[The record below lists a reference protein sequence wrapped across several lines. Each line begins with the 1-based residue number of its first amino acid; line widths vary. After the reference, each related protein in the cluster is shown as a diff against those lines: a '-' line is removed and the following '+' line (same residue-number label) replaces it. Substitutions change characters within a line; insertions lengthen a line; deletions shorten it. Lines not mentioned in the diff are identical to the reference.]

1 MIPDKLVE
9 FLHGPAIFFLGTR
22 NEELR
27 TSVSWA
33 FGVIADPE
41 SDRVTIF
48 VPTIENE
55 EVLKDLKTNGM
66 VALSTVDGA
75 THEAYQLKGKYVEI
89 RPTNEREK
97 AVQEI
102 HRTKAGARLV
112 EAGMPPAMYQGFVM
126 DPSVAV
132 TFEVEEIFMQTPGP
146 GAGDKLEL

>member
-9 FLHGPAIFFLGTR
+9 FIHGSAIFFLGTR

-27 TSVSWA
+27 TSVSWV
-33 FGVIADPE
+33 FGAVADPE
-41 SDRVTIF
+41 ADRVTMF
-48 VPTIENE
+48 VPTIDNE
-55 EVLKDLKTNGM
+55 AVLKDLETNGM
-66 VALSTVDGA
+66 VAMSMVDGA
-75 THEAYQLKGKYVEI
+75 THEAYQLKGKCVEI
-89 RPTNEREK
+89 RPTNQKEK

-102 HRTKAGARLV
+102 HRTKAGARLG

-132 TFEVEEIFMQTPGP
+132 TFQVEEIFLQTPGP